1 MEDSQMSIII
11 GIAILIVIIIV
22 ILIVVSLAR
31 GAGRGWKIA
40 QQLHAF
46 VATYQRSV
54 NSGVSRDDALQSA
67 LQQLRQA
74 PRFKALSD
82 DDIGMVVRTL
92 SGLQNPEL
100 LIEKMVMKVDSRKAV
115 RMLKDPKFMKDILEI
130 GLKYEE
136 Q

>member
-1 MEDSQMSIII
+1 MSIII

-22 ILIVVSLAR
+22 IIIVVSLAR

>member
-1 MEDSQMSIII
+1 MSIII

>member
-11 GIAILIVIIIV
+11 GIAILIVIVIV